1 MNHLQDQE
9 QLSELYEDSLEEEY
23 VICNR
28 CDGTGKK
35 LTKHG
40 RFQYS
45 GPCDKC
51 WGEGK
56 LDWIEN
62 VVGKERPYL
71 SSSSTSSVSSTDV
84 SSNHIATQRAVK
96 SYVDMV
102 KDYAK
107 KMKGTKHDNK
117 NISRGGTVQRF
128 YKMSHKS

>member
-1 MNHLQDQE
+1 MGHLQDQE
-9 QLSELYEDSLEEEY
+9 QLSELYEDSLEEDY

-28 CDGTGKK
+28 CDGTGKINSA
-35 LTKHG
+35 TWG
-40 RFQYS
+40 FQQV
-45 GPCDKC
+45 CTKC

-62 VVGKERPYL
+62 VVGKQQPYL

-84 SSNHIATQRAVK
+84 SSNHITTQRAVK

-128 YKMSHKS
+128 HKVSHKS